1 MAVLIKVSS
10 ATRLQGIVAAAAE
23 EAAGADFRRFL
34 DLAEAQ
40 FLAARATRLSP
51 HRGAPVTCAKSVSS
65 WPHGTTGLS
74 AAVVVFP
81 FVCAFATFP
90 FAAFAACFGD

>member
-10 ATRLQGIVAAAAE
+10 ATRLQGIAAAAAE

-74 AAVVVFP
+74 AAVVGGVAGSGGCCDG
-81 FVCAFATFP
+81 VV
-90 FAAFAACFGD
+90 GVR